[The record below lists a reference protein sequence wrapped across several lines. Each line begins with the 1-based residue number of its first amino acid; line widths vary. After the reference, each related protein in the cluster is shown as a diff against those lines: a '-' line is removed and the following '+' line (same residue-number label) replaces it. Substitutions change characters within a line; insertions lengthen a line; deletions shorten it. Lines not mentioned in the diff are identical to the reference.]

1 MNAHPEVI
9 QQLIDRKVRPL
20 GAAPDVR
27 ERAQQMAI
35 VMITHGGRRLPAIRA
50 AVSYAATTTDQE
62 ALNV

>member
-1 MNAHPEVI
+1 MHADPRVI

-20 GAAPDVR
+20 GADPAVR

-50 AVSYAATTTDQE
+50 AVSYAAKETDQ
-62 ALNV
+62 